1 MMLAISLGMLLAQQ
15 GRSSFIK
22 AILVFVY
29 AVIFGAW
36 LTRTVDLGL
45 NIPLISLVVAGVLGM
60 LVAIKLK
67 LNTIVVLLLSL
78 ISGFLVGQESAPV
91 LIPGM
96 KAMTIYAFF
105 IGATITSALVLT
117 IVSLISLLFTN
128 LGNGIVL
135 RVLGSWVV
143 AAALMV
149 QVLLY
154 GVK

>member
-15 GRSSFIK
+15 GHSSFIK

>member
-15 GRSSFIK
+15 GRSCFIK
-22 AILVFVY
+22 AIPVFVY
-29 AVIFGAW
+29 AVILGAW
-36 LTRTVDLGL
+36 LTRAMELNL
-45 NIPLISLVVAGVLGM
+45 NIPLISLIVAAVLGL
-60 LVAIKLK
+60 LVSIKWTLK
-67 LNTIVVLLLSL
+67 TYLVIALSL
-78 ISGFLVGQESAPV
+78 VSGFLVGQESAPV

-117 IVSLISLLFTN
+117 AVSFVSLLFRN

-143 AAALMV
+143 AAAVMV

-154 GVK
+154 GAK